1 MFRVVTPDRI
11 DRFSIVIQ
19 PVSVAAIPVPGYP
32 QISSRTTLDETLNS
46 VT

>member
-19 PVSVAAIPVPGYP
+19 PVSVAAIPVPGIP
-32 QISSRTTLDETLNS
+32 SNFFADNA
-46 VT
+46 